1 MIVSMTCSII
11 LNVDCIGVQEIF
23 QRKRKSADPPPKVR
37 IPVNNAAA
45 AHVEAASIAQ
55 IGRYRNAPATGG
67 ESGESAIPSF
77 LAAFKDESKMS

>member
-1 MIVSMTCSII
+1 
-11 LNVDCIGVQEIF
+11 
-23 QRKRKSADPPPKVR
+23 VR
-37 IPVNNAAA
+37 IPVNYAAA

>member
-1 MIVSMTCSII
+1 MTCSII

-37 IPVNNAAA
+37 IPVNYAAA

-67 ESGESAIPSF
+67 ESGESAIRLS
-77 LAAFKDESKMS
+77 LKALKTNQK